1 MDLNLV
7 RVFIAV
13 YETGSLTLAG
23 ERLFV
28 TQSAISQSLGKL
40 RARFDDPLFERRG
53 REMQPTPLADQ
64 LFPSFRNALGTI
76 DRAVDDVHGFNAQ
89 SSERVFRI
97 ALSELG
103 EIGWLPAI
111 YRAVAERAPRV
122 RLEVVSI
129 APDNLNGWLNRG
141 NVDVA
146 ITPADVPGLFE
157 RIHIKWENYAVIM
170 SKQSSLPHGP
180 ITAEN
185 YQSSLRVVV
194 EGDTAATLIEAAQ
207 RRAGIVVSPTVV
219 VQHFATLPQL
229 ISENPQLIAL
239 VPGSI
244 AEGWATHWPLRI
256 EEPPYVVPT
265 VELNLY
271 RRQSSENTAALDW
284 LFNTIGEA
292 VSGHAG
298 DFASIRGS
306 QVTQVSFSG

>member
-40 RARFDDPLFERRG
+40 RTRFDDPLFERRG

-64 LFPSFRNALGTI
+64 LFPSFRSALGTI
-76 DRAVDDVHGFNAQ
+76 DRAVDDVHGFNAA

-103 EIGWLPAI
+103 EIGWLPSI
-111 YRAVAERAPRV
+111 YRAVAARAPQV
-122 RLEVVSI
+122 RIEVVSI
-129 APDNLNGWLNRG
+129 APDDLNGWLNRG

-146 ITPADVPGLFE
+146 ITPADVPGMFE
-157 RIHIKWENYAVIM
+157 RIHIKWENYGVLM
-170 SKQSSLPHGP
+170 SERSPLPDAP
-180 ITAEN
+180 LSVSDYESA
-185 YQSSLRVVV
+185 LRVVV
-194 EGDTAATLIEAAQ
+194 ERDTAATLIEAAQ

-229 ISENPQLIAL
+229 ISENPELIAL

-244 AEGWATHWPLRI
+244 AQGWAEHWPVRI
-256 EEPPYVVPT
+256 VAPPYEIPT

-284 LFNTIGEA
+284 FFNTVGEA

-298 DFASIRGS
+298 DFASIRGA
-306 QVTQVSFSG
+306 QAERVSSPG

>member
-64 LFPSFRNALGTI
+64 LFPSFRSALGTI
-76 DRAVDDVHGFNAQ
+76 DRAVDDVHGFNAE

-111 YRAVAERAPRV
+111 YRAVAARAPRV
-122 RLEVVSI
+122 RLEVVAI

-141 NVDVA
+141 NIDVA
-146 ITPADVPGLFE
+146 ITPADVPGMFE

-170 SKQSSLPHGP
+170 SKQSALPEGP
-180 ITAEN
+180 MSAEN

-256 EEPPYVVPT
+256 EAPPYTVPT